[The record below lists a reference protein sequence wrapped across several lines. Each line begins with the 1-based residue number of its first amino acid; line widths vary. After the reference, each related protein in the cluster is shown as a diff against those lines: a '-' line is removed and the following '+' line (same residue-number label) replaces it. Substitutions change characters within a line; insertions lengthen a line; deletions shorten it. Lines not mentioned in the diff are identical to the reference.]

1 MFDRPDISDLLTA
14 AQQELA
20 NKLLPHLDAEQ
31 RQVAMRITRALAIVE
46 RGMASSEQSA
56 RAALQRLRA
65 LGAHLPELTE
75 AIDQAAAAERPM
87 SAQLDAGAQVLKV
100 ALRAGAFDDAPELQ
114 RELLH
119 HLAAT
124 AEDRLRINNPQKL
137 Y

>member
-1 MFDRPDISDLLTA
+1 MFDRPDTSDLLTA

-20 NKLLPHLDAEQ
+20 NKLLPNLDAEQ
-31 RQVAMRITRALAIVE
+31 RQIAMRITRALAIVE
-46 RGMASSEQSA
+46 RGMASSEQA
-56 RAALQRLRA
+56 GRAALQRLRA
-65 LGAHLPELTE
+65 LGAHLPELSA
-75 AIDQAAAAERPM
+75 AIEQAAAAQRPL
-87 SAQLDAGAQVLKV
+87 SAQLDAGDQALKA
-100 ALRAGAFDDAPELQ
+100 ALRAGTFDDAPELQ